1 VADNLLLHSNLLWKH
16 ADNEDEIVHSRFW
29 LCKGWTSTRDSTAK
43 KEQVII
49 KSFRRLYEFCSSF
62 GPPPYLG
69 RQSVPTGVWGFQLV
83 LILRKSGVILPL
95 PTYMFM
101 MSCLIR
107 IRKIYI
113 ASNHIQSISVRT
125 VKANDIYAKL
135 NGLFIEKC

>member
-1 VADNLLLHSNLLWKH
+1 
-16 ADNEDEIVHSRFW
+16 
-29 LCKGWTSTRDSTAK
+29 
-43 KEQVII
+43 
-49 KSFRRLYEFCSSF
+49 
-62 GPPPYLG
+62 
-69 RQSVPTGVWGFQLV
+69 
-83 LILRKSGVILPL
+83 
-95 PTYMFM
+95 MFM